1 MVLRPEFLI
10 DHPLMWGKIN
20 VNTGTN
26 PIIMQDAIMCHNA
39 NLKDDDE
46 SNVNMDNP
54 ANRPVPVKTIN
65 NKISHQ
71 GIALLRMGE
80 RPRKA

>member
-1 MVLRPEFLI
+1 M
-10 DHPLMWGKIN
+10 KA
-20 VNTGTN
+20 GTS
-26 PIIMQDAIMCHNA
+26 PMIMQEAIMCHNA
-39 NLKDDDE
+39 NLRDDDD
-46 SNVNMDNP
+46 SNVKMDNP

-71 GIALLRMGE
+71 GIPLLRIGE

>member
-1 MVLRPEFLI
+1 MS
-10 DHPLMWGKIN
+10 
-20 VNTGTN
+20 TGTI
-26 PIIMQDAIMCHNA
+26 PMIMQEAIMCHNA

-54 ANRPVPVKTIN
+54 ANRPVPVKTIS

-71 GIALLRMGE
+71 GIPLLRIGE